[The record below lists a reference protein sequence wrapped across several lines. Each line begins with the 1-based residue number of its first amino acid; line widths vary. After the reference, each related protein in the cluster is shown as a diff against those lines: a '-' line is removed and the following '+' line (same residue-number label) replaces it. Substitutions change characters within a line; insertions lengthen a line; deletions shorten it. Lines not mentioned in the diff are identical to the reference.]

1 MKKKGKNKTDYTG
14 LAARLYRE
22 KYNNPDSKNIGS
34 MVEMG
39 LVGAEKL
46 IQGDNYNPDSTFG
59 KVASGLRA
67 TVDTAAAIVA
77 PSPQT
82 IGTAVESTA
91 NFGGDLAQTPE
102 SKAKWSAA
110 ENTAGAVTGFM
121 TGDIKGGI
129 QDTAELTSDVGEITN
144 NEDLQKVGDTG
155 AKIAGLANKLQG
167 PGETMAEGQGGG
179 VTSILGSE
187 GTDIELPEITM
198 RRGAKVYNMGDD
210 VMGELSPYTATQT
223 EARVGFG
230 PAAPFAKAAEG
241 IQYGAQQFDQA
252 ATIETN
258 RLAQEQ
264 QQQNIN
270 QANIDAQNQELA
282 TQIGGDGMMPI
293 MANGG
298 MLREMYNNGDA
309 VEKPKRSVVTSW
321 TPQQQEMRK
330 TALDYMKQQGFNF
343 SSRDYMDAY
352 KELYENRVKPNENFM
367 NILKNDPAK
376 YLEIITKGQGNA
388 GADFLESLGT
398 NTGVVDPSL
407 LKGLPQ
413 YMIDQGYTKDQ
424 IKDFQQ
430 RLIDLGQSETFQYEG
445 GDEKSMVDGIFG
457 PATAQALVDYNKRF
471 IRGGVHKGSS
481 FGTIDRA
488 ANDKVVGSFTDA
500 AQQEA
505 LGESGK
511 NLVNVALTTGDVD
524 NPYQSQQDGADVLG
538 GLGSDE
544 DFSFDLSS
552 ISMAD
557 NAQPSSSEMQFYSV
571 SPELAEEYGTQ
582 AGTFMGDEQL
592 MSMGEIDQSMAQGTL
607 DKDFNKAIKD
617 AGYNPNTLK
626 ERSKFSMDPL
636 GTIGNV
642 AKTASQVVGAVSP
655 IVQMMQQNKQR
666 QVDMGQQN
674 IKSQMYAGR
683 MGMPPGPVMPIQQ
696 PGARTAAD
704 YMGIAQRGTDEPTT
718 PDPRQPSAP
727 VNEFNRPFLPNE
739 KARMD
744 FLMSLP
750 DQAIDFQL
758 PNYRGDSNVNSNV
771 LANRLYLS
779 SLPQQDIDFQLEN
792 FRRQPQTNKNGE
804 SVKGSKFPDLTGDG
818 KVTQADILKGRG
830 VFKHGGEHDGKQFPN
845 AGLKALYNSGGQGK
859 AAANKIMASME
870 MGGLTP
876 DQDPFLSNLPEQNT
890 TIINRERGEIVELL

>member
-14 LAARLYRE
+14 LAARLYKE
-22 KYNNPDSKNIGS
+22 KYNNPNSKNIGS

-39 LVGAEKL
+39 LTGAEKL

-67 TVDTAAAIVA
+67 TVDTAAAIIA

-82 IGTAVESTA
+82 IGGAAESVA

-121 TGDIKGGI
+121 TGDVKGGLE
-129 QDTAELTSDVGEITN
+129 DTAELTSDVGEITG
-144 NEDLQKVGDTG
+144 NENLQKVGDKGSKFIAMGDNISNISFDDVTTMVKDTG
-155 AKIAGLANKLQG
+155 DNASAVGD
-167 PGETMAEGQGGG
+167 
-179 VTSILGSE
+179 VLGSE
-187 GTDIELPEITM
+187 GAPKIELPEVSL

-210 VMGELSPYTATQT
+210 VMGELSPYTTPQTQ
-223 EARVGFG
+223 ARVGFG
-230 PAAPFAKAAEG
+230 PAAPFVKAAEG
-241 IQYGAQQFDQA
+241 IDYGMQQFDQA
-252 ATIETN
+252 ATAETL
-258 RLAQEQ
+258 RLQQEQ

-298 MLREMYNNGDA
+298 MLREMYNNGDD
-309 VEKPKRSVVTSW
+309 VKKPQKSVVTSW
-321 TPQQQEMRK
+321 TPEQQDMRK
-330 TALDYMKQQGFNF
+330 TALDYMKQQGFEF
-343 SSRDYMDAY
+343 SSQDYIDAY
-352 KELYENRVKPNENFM
+352 RKHFEERVKPNQGFM
-367 NILKNDPAK
+367 NILKNNPEQ
-376 YLEIITKGQGNA
+376 YLQIITEGRGNA
-388 GADFLESLGT
+388 GRDFVESLGT
-398 NTGVVDPSL
+398 NTGVVNPDI
-407 LKGLPQ
+407 LKGMPQ

-445 GDEKSMVDGIFG
+445 GEEKSMIDGIFG

-471 IRGGVHKGSS
+471 IRGGIHKGSK
-481 FGTIDRA
+481 FGRVNKTA
-488 ANDKVVGSFTDA
+488 EDKVVGSFTDE
-500 AQQEA
+500 AQQKA

-511 NLVNVALTTGDVD
+511 DLVNVALTTGDVD
-524 NPYQSQQDGADVLG
+524 NPYDSQEMGADVLG
-538 GLGSDE
+538 GLGSD
-544 DFSFDLSS
+544 DGFNFDLSS

-557 NAQPSSSEMQFYSV
+557 NAQPSSSEMQFFSV
-571 SPELAEEYGTQ
+571 SPELAEQQGTQ
-582 AGTFMGDEQL
+582 AGSFIGDEQL
-592 MSMGEIDQSMAQGTL
+592 MTMGEIDQSMAQGTL
-607 DKDFNKAIKD
+607 DKDFNKSIKD
-617 AGYNPNTLK
+617 AGYNPNTLE
-626 ERSKFSMDPL
+626 ERSKFSMDPM
-636 GTIGNV
+636 GTIGE
-642 AKTASQVVGAVSP
+642 TAQTVNQVLGVVNP
-655 IVQMMQQNKQR
+655 VVQMMQQNKQR

-683 MGMPPGPVMPIQQ
+683 MGMPPGPVMPIEQ

-718 PDPRQPSAP
+718 PRPS
-727 VNEFNRPFLPNE
+727 VNQFNRPFLPNE
-739 KARMD
+739 KERMN

-779 SLPQQDIDFQLEN
+779 SLPQQDVDFQLEN
-792 FRRQPQTNKNGE
+792 FRMPQTNKNGE
-804 SVKGSKFPDLTGDG
+804 SVKGSK
-818 KVTQADILKGRG
+818 
-830 VFKHGGEHDGKQFPN
+830 N
-845 AGLKALYNSGGQGK
+845 
-859 AAANKIMASME
+859 
-870 MGGLTP
+870 
-876 DQDPFLSNLPEQNT
+876 FL
-890 TIINRERGEIVELL
+890 I